1 MRLARHGAPGTERPI
16 GTGEDGVWRDLTPVA
31 PDITG
36 GFLADGVAAAQAALP
51 ELPPVPEVGRFGPPL
66 TGIGKIV
73 CIGLNYRDHAA
84 ETGAEIPAE
93 PILFLKTPE
102 TVVGPD
108 DEVLVPRSSIKTDW
122 EVELAVVIGR
132 EARYLATPADAAACI
147 AGYAISNDVS
157 EREFQLERGGQ
168 WDKGKNCETFNPFGP
183 WLVTADEVPDP
194 QALGLRLWVNGELRQ
209 DGNTKDMI
217 FGIEHLVWYLSQFMV
232 LRPGDV
238 INTGTPAGVA
248 LGRAGTPYLRA
259 GDVVEVEIDGL
270 GRQRQ
275 VFGQA

>member
-1 MRLARHGAPGTERPI
+1 MRFARHGAPGAERPI
-16 GTGEDGVWRDLTPVA
+16 GIGEDGVWRDLTPVVA
-31 PDITG
+31 DVTG
-36 GFLADGVAAAQAALP
+36 GFLAGGVAAVQAALP
-51 ELPPVPEVGRFGPPL
+51 ELPPVPEVGRLGPPL
-66 TGIGKIV
+66 AGIGKVV

-84 ETGAEIPAE
+84 ETGAQIPAE
-93 PILFLKTPE
+93 PIVFLKTPD

-108 DEVLVPRSSIKTDW
+108 DEVLVPRGSARTDW

-132 EARYLATPADAAACI
+132 EARYLAAPADAAACV

-168 WDKGKNCETFNPFGP
+168 WDKGKNCETFNPLGP
-183 WLVTADEVPDP
+183 WLVTAGDVPDP

-238 INTGTPAGVA
+238 VNTGTPAGVA

-259 GDVVEVEIDGL
+259 GDVVELEIDGL